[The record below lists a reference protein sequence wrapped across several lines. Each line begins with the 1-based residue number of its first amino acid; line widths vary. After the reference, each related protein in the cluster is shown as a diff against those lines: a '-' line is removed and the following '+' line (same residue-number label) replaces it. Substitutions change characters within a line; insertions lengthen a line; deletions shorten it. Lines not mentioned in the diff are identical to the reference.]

1 MAIFK
6 IRLHQRKKTSKPGK
20 MRQEDERARS
30 PVRTIEMMDQINLLL
45 KECEQETWSIVGFES
60 EKNRKTDCSYLAF
73 LIIRYLEI
81 IFFLQ
86 IQF

>member
-1 MAIFK
+1 
-6 IRLHQRKKTSKPGK
+6 

-30 PVRTIEMMDQINLLL
+30 PVRTIEMMDQIKLLL

-86 IQF
+86 IQFWFEMKIFVKIIFC

>member
-1 MAIFK
+1 
-6 IRLHQRKKTSKPGK
+6 
-20 MRQEDERARS
+20 
-30 PVRTIEMMDQINLLL
+30 MDQIKLLL

-81 IFFLQ
+81 IFFFTNSIL
-86 IQF
+86 IWNENIC

>member
-1 MAIFK
+1 
-6 IRLHQRKKTSKPGK
+6 

-81 IFFLQ
+81 IFFFTNSIL
-86 IQF
+86 IWNENIC

>member
-1 MAIFK
+1 
-6 IRLHQRKKTSKPGK
+6 
-20 MRQEDERARS
+20 
-30 PVRTIEMMDQINLLL
+30 MDQINLLL

-81 IFFLQ
+81 IFFFTNSIL
-86 IQF
+86 IWNENIC